1 MAHARKQPQRVD
13 GPYTNAAWSGL
24 PLVGLLLLGCSDSE
38 SPTSLD
44 GSNAGATGHA
54 ASGGASSTGAGGS
67 GVGRGGTAANAQAGN
82 SGSLGG
88 ASTGANLLPERLQR
102 YLLHDTDRSVR
113 FELDAVTGLGPYA
126 SSTEYLSELVGRL
139 LNKPDG
145 VSFEADES
153 LPPQG
158 EGFEW
163 SFEALDA
170 YARAHAEDDSDG
182 PVTIHV
188 LFVDG
193 RYVAEGNAGTVL
205 GLAWGQRFIAL
216 FQEQLRAGCSG
227 GLLGGLQDDTC
238 EVAERN
244 VWAHEIGHVIG
255 LVDNGVPIQSAH
267 RDAEHGAHDVS
278 DACVMYWAYEG
289 PALFDTL
296 LTRFNAGQSPDIDFC
311 ENCWADLAAA
321 R

>member
-1 MAHARKQPQRVD
+1 L
-13 GPYTNAAWSGL
+13 S
-24 PLVGLLLLGCSDSE
+24 
-38 SPTSLD
+38 
-44 GSNAGATGHA
+44 
-54 ASGGASSTGAGGS
+54 
-67 GVGRGGTAANAQAGN
+67 
-82 SGSLGG
+82 
-88 ASTGANLLPERLQR
+88 ERLQR
-102 YLLHDTDRSVR
+102 YYRHDTDRSVR
-113 FELDAVTGLGPYA
+113 FELDAVSGLGPYT

-145 VSFEADES
+145 VSFEVDES
-153 LPPQG
+153 LPPLG

-163 SFEALDA
+163 SFEALDT
-170 YARAHAEDDSDG
+170 YARAHAQDDSDG

-255 LVDNGVPIQSAH
+255 LVDNGLPIQSAH

-296 LTRFNAGQSPDIDFC
+296 LSRFNAGQSPNIDFC
-311 ENCWADLAAA
+311 ESCWADLAAA